1 MTRSVAGRSPT
12 IYGDGSQ
19 SRDFVFV
26 ADVVR
31 AIQLAADS
39 PAAAGRA
46 INIGSGHSIDINSLW
61 QLICRLSARQG
72 APRYADPRPGDV
84 HASVADIGKARE
96 MLGFSPEVSF
106 EEGLQQTFEWYERSQ
121 QE

>member
-1 MTRSVAGRSPT
+1 VAGRSPT

-31 AIQLAADS
+31 AIQLAAAS

-46 INIGSGHSIDINSLW
+46 INIGSGRSIDINSLW
-61 QLICRLSARQG
+61 QQICRMSARQG
-72 APRYADPRPGDV
+72 AARYADPRPGDI

-96 MLGFSPEVSF
+96 MLGFSPDVSF
-106 EEGLQQTFEWYERSQ
+106 EEGLQQTFEWYKRSQ
-121 QE
+121 RE